1 MDPNIEVQR
10 EMAALLEET
19 RFPHEFVVTPDVG
32 HWIPD
37 NLGELVD
44 RAIEHIRGQ

>member
-1 MDPNIEVQR
+1 
-10 EMAALLEET
+10 MAALLEET